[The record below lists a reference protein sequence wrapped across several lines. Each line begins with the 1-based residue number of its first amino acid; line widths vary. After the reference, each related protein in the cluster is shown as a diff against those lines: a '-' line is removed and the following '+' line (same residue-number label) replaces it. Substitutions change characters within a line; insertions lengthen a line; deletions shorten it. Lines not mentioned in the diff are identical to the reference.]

1 MKGKKKGGAS
11 LDTGALDGV
20 TDGTT
25 VPDDTPSN
33 PGSPSGGGTKVP
45 KGTGAGGG
53 SWNPGTLGPK
63 SFWISPDCRNVV
75 VGAEWYEKVLVPAI
89 LAAFKKGADI
99 QLALKATPGQVEAG
113 EPVSV
118 GGFTADL
125 YSMLAIA
132 LGFREWN
139 TSPVGDPIKDTKYA
153 EKPPGS
159 CILEAPMFHV
169 GDTYEHIGPIG
180 GYRIAPGS
188 QAAFN
193 QALEAFFM
201 KFPQLGMWLYGLQET
216 MVRDERFPVQSREI
230 SSLFDLSFLTKS
242 TAGSK
247 GAPPEKAPS
256 LKVMDLFSLAEIN
269 SWFTKA
275 QAWVQKWNSAHPAA
289 VNEYKSFIIDWW
301 QQATNSGKTLPVS
314 TSSTPEQASKA
325 ESPATIGIIVG
336 RLMSAPEGGPEIPVP
351 VSGASVTIDNKT
363 YTTSAQGYF
372 EATASAGWHP
382 VEIGVGPKIMTAYIM
397 VEAGQTTMVDF
408 VAP

>member
-75 VGAEWYEKVLVPAI
+75 VGAEYYEKVLVPAI
-89 LAAFKKGADI
+89 LKAFKDQSDAQDAYIATLNQSDPLSI
-99 QLALKATPGQVEAG
+99 QGKTIM
-113 EPVSV
+113 
-118 GGFTADL
+118 DL
-125 YSMLAIA
+125 YTALSIA
-132 LGFREWN
+132 LGFREQLKAPDKKDGW
-139 TSPVGDPIKDTKYA
+139 IKDTKYA

-169 GDTYEHIGPIG
+169 GTTYEDA
-180 GYRIAPGS
+180 GYNGIAPSS

-201 KFPQLGMWLYGLQET
+201 KFPQLGMWLYGLQEQ
-216 MVRDERFPVQSREI
+216 MVRDERFPENSRKM

-247 GAPPEKAPS
+247 GAPPEKAPQ
-256 LKVMDLFSLAEIN
+256 LKVMDLFSLAAITN
-269 SWFTKA
+269 WFSQA
-275 QAWVQKWNSAHPAA
+275 QAWVQKWISSYPAA
-289 VNEYKSFIIDWW
+289 VNEYKSFISDWW
-301 QQATNSGKTLPVS
+301 EQATNSGKKLPVS

-325 ESPATIGIIVG
+325 DSPATIGIIVG
-336 RLMSAPEGGPEIPVP
+336 RLMSAAEGGPEIPVP
-351 VSGASVTIDNKT
+351 VSGASVSIQNKT
-363 YTTSAQGYF
+363 YTTNAQGYF
-372 EATASAGWHP
+372 EATAYPGWHI
-382 VEIGVGPKIMTAYIM
+382 VEIGVGPKVYTSYVA
-397 VEAGQTTMVDF
+397 VEAGQTAMVDF